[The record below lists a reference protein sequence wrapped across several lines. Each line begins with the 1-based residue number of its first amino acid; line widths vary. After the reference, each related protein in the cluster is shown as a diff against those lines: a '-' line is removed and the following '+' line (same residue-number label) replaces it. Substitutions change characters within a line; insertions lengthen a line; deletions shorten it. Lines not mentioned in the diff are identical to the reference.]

1 MSEFCFVTAKVSR
14 LTLRL
19 LSHGRWSSRRADENQ
34 QSVHLASI
42 SAGISFFSETLAD
55 IVRRLGP
62 SSENV
67 PITGTY
73 DYPWK
78 RSTQRHGNHWYLGRS
93 FRLHEHSNVDQ
104 LAIDATH
111 IIFCAETY
119 DIKLAV
125 IPVKQQTVYSYDL
138 DIQV

>member
-19 LSHGRWSSRRADENQ
+19 LSHGRWSSGRADENQ
-34 QSVHLASI
+34 QSVHLASR

-55 IVRRLGP
+55 IARRLGP

-78 RSTQRHGNHWYLGRS
+78 RST
-93 FRLHEHSNVDQ
+93 
-104 LAIDATH
+104 
-111 IIFCAETY
+111 
-119 DIKLAV
+119 
-125 IPVKQQTVYSYDL
+125 
-138 DIQV
+138 